1 MGGVKMRLILVIAGV
16 AAVFFLLF
24 SGPRVKSSLAQWVI
38 SLPARRTARLVTPWE
53 AVGGC
58 GSSSGSV
65 ASGMQ
70 LKWIGR
76 GVTGA
81 LIDFEAVAG
90 QSQDFDTS
98 GIGSIS
104 GDGIVTGLTTNA
116 LLLNVFYHPP
126 NIDFKVTAPL
136 IIKHGYYQNNGYATN
151 LLGDLTHTIRP
162 DLVAGVPLI
171 NPLWNRTCPVGSG
184 CQPYLNPAAFF
195 AKSYPTRGMKELLK
209 AVCLRLSGRG
219 GEVSSIIRLGTQ
231 YGGGKTHSLI
241 ALVHAVRGM

>member
-136 IIKHGYYQNNGYATN
+136 VVKHGYYQGNGYATN
-151 LLGDLTHTIRP
+151 LLGDLSLDISRK
-162 DLVAGVPLI
+162 
-171 NPLWNRTCPVGSG
+171 W
-184 CQPYLNPAAFF
+184 
-195 AKSYPTRGMKELLK
+195 GMEGALTT
-209 AVCLRLSGRG
+209 G
-219 GEVSSIIRLGTQ
+219 
-231 YGGGKTHSLI
+231 I
-241 ALVHAVRGM
+241 ALSFPTGATDIPQVQDYSASLLAPPYF